1 MHLSPKLADDF
12 EWWRNN
18 IFKASKPIKPFEF
31 AMEIFSDA
39 CPTGWGAH
47 CLGEKVNGHWR
58 REERHFHINYLEMQ
72 AAFFGLKVFA
82 ADLRMSDILLRID
95 NSTTIAYVN
104 KMGGTRS
111 KKLNALAK
119 VIWKW
124 CESRGL
130 RLYASYISSSDNFI
144 ADIESRKVEPEIEYE
159 LNSELF
165 VKICEEYGV
174 PEIDLFASRANAKC
188 SKYVSWKRDPE
199 SMSRPSSTSSAAKSC
214 GRDRVRQTFAL
225 KGMSKDSIDL
235 MFASITK
242 SSLRQ
247 YEGAWKRWFEF
258 CDRKK
263 LETTSINILEAQQF
277 LAEQFNNGASAGTI
291 NSYRSAL
298 AFIFGEEVAHETS
311 IKRLCKGA
319 SKLRPPQPKYDCTW
333 DPKIVL
339 NLFESWPQ
347 NEELSLE
354 NLTLKLATL
363 LALTTGHRIQTLS
376 LIDILNITKSDNG
389 LTIKIPA
396 PIKTSAVGRKQPALH
411 LPFYVNEK
419 ICVARALE
427 HYMARTQEIRV
438 KETSLFL
445 SFKKPHRAVNP
456 QSISRWIK
464 KTLNLSGID
473 TEIFSAYSTRHAS
486 TSAAK
491 RLGVSLDVIKSTAGW
506 TENSRTFAKF
516 YDLPIAA
523 NKNEFAIA
531 ILNQ

>member
-1 MHLSPKLADDF
+1 
-12 EWWRNN
+12 
-18 IFKASKPIKPFEF
+18 
-31 AMEIFSDA
+31 MEDIRTAQNLVHRDS

-130 RLYASYISSSDNFI
+130 RLYASYISFSDNFI

-199 SMSRPSSTSSAAKSC
+199 SMTRPLSTSSAAKSC

-263 LETTSINILEAQQF
+263 METSINILEAQQF

-291 NSYRSAL
+291 NSYRSVS

-333 DPKIVL
+333 AI
-339 NLFESWPQ
+339 
-347 NEELSLE
+347 
-354 NLTLKLATL
+354 
-363 LALTTGHRIQTLS
+363 
-376 LIDILNITKSDNG
+376 SDNG

-473 TEIFSAYSTRHAS
+473 TEVFSAYSTRHAS
-486 TSAAK
+486 TSVAK

-516 YDLPIAA
+516 YDLLIAA
-523 NKNEFAIA
+523 NKNEFSIA